1 MWTGS
6 GWRRRGWS
14 SPSSGSAT
22 PAIPK
27 GAFRADSAFARHL
40 QNARAAGLDVGVY
53 YFSQAVTVQEAAA
66 EAAHVLRLLD
76 GQQLALPVYF
86 DWEPVFAD
94 DSRTK
99 GNDCRLT
106 ECAAAFCGVIES
118 GGYQAGIYLNR
129 QQGYYRYDLSRL
141 ADYALWVADYN
152 DYPDFYYAFDMWQYS
167 DSAVLDGMPTQADL
181 DLLFVPSPRSTQK

>member
-1 MWTGS
+1 M
-6 GWRRRGWS
+6 
-14 SPSSGSAT
+14 
-22 PAIPK
+22 
-27 GAFRADSAFARHL
+27 
-40 QNARAAGLDVGVY
+40 
-53 YFSQAVTVQEAAA
+53 
-66 EAAHVLRLLD
+66 LRLLD
-76 GQQLALPVYF
+76 GKQLALPVYF

-99 GNDCRLT
+99 GNDSRLT

-181 DLLFVPSPRSTQK
+181 DLLFVPSPRGAQK